1 MTVARAHGGR
11 NHAKPHESWRERLLS
26 FATVTATAALIWIWA
41 SSQTRQSAEA
51 NCRIHFVPSAADTQS
66 VGPEEPISVRIQ
78 FNGSKSE
85 VEDAVNAVNGRVF
98 DIVVGTAGI
107 PGTPGGHEVSLAE
120 LIAAMPAIEEIGVR
134 VQSVQPSIA
143 NVAIE
148 TVIRREA
155 RVLVRTAGGTA
166 VLTAVAD
173 PQVVSIWIPEPLL
186 PRLVEP
192 VTVEAIVGEGFLASP
207 VGAVTEVP
215 VALPADVA
223 AVVGRARIDPVR
235 VRVRSMQ
242 P

>member
-1 MTVARAHGGR
+1 MSGGASPSTVAVLVTGAGGQ
-11 NHAKPHESWRERLLS
+11 L
-26 FATVTATAALIWIWA
+26 AT
-41 SSQTRQSAEA
+41 E
-51 NCRIHFVPSAADTQS
+51 
-66 VGPEEPISVRIQ
+66 
-78 FNGSKSE
+78 
-85 VEDAVNAVNGRVF
+85 
-98 DIVVGTAGI
+98 
-107 PGTPGGHEVSLAE
+107 
-120 LIAAMPAIEEIGVR
+120 
-134 VQSVQPSIA
+134 
-143 NVAIE
+143 
-148 TVIRREA
+148 
-155 RVLVRTAGGTA
+155 LVRTAGGTA

-215 VALPADVA
+215 VALPAEMA